1 MIKNLKKMLCIGAL
15 AHLVLITAPASA
27 QSWGGRGD
35 SAKLVV
41 LNKIEF
47 MHEQRNVE
55 AVGTAEAVKSVTL
68 YPAVADEVTAVN
80 FVPGQKV
87 NKGDILLTLDDRR
100 QVVAVRRA
108 ELQLEDTERA
118 LKRLVDSRD
127 RGAVAESEIDI
138 ARTARDLAKVTLDEA
153 KADLEDRHIAAPFS
167 GYVGLT
173 DVEVGDRVTTTTV
186 ITTLDDRTSLYVN
199 FRAPESA
206 VSLLMSETSVTL
218 QPWASRD
225 VSLTADIAQLDSR
238 INNTDRTMA
247 ARALLPNERD
257 LYRPGMSFRVKL
269 NLQGERYAAIPEA
282 ALLWGATGAYIYT
295 AVDNKAKRVDVSVH
309 QRLRGTILVSGDL
322 TDGDLLVAEGIQSL
336 REGQSITTSLA
347 RRDSNE

>member
-1 MIKNLKKMLCIGAL
+1 MLKFLKKSLLLTAL
-15 AHLVLITAPASA
+15 IQLAIITMPVSA
-27 QSWGGRGD
+27 QSWGGRGN

-47 MHEQRNVE
+47 MHEQKNVE

-68 YPAVADEVTAVN
+68 FPAVADEVTAVN
-80 FVPGQKV
+80 FKPGQKV
-87 NKGDILLTLDDRR
+87 TKGDVLITLDDRR

-108 ELQLEDTERA
+108 ELQLEEAERV
-118 LKRLVDSRD
+118 LKRLIDSRD
-127 RGAVAESEIDI
+127 RGAVAQSEIDT

-153 KADLEDRHIAAPFS
+153 KADLEDRRVVAPFT

-173 DVEVGDRVTTTTV
+173 DVEIGDRVTTTTV
-186 ITTLDDRTSLYVN
+186 ITTLDDRSNLYVN

-206 VSLLMSETSVTL
+206 VSLLMSESKVTL

-225 VSLTADIAQLDSR
+225 IALSADIAQLDSR

-247 ARALLPNERD
+247 ARALLSNERD
-257 LYRPGMSFRVKL
+257 MYRPGMSFRVKL
-269 NLQGERYAAIPEA
+269 NLQGELYAAIPEA

-322 TDGDLLVAEGIQSL
+322 NDGDLLVAEGIQSL
-336 REGQSITTSLA
+336 REGQAITTSLA
-347 RRDSNE
+347 RRESNE